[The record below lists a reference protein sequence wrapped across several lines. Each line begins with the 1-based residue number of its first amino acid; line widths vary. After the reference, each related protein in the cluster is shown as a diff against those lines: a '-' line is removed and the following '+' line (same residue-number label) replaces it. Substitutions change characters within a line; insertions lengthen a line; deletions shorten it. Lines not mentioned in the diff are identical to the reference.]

1 MNLKLLQYINTFSF
15 FSVVE
20 SLNAKEAIEDAEKYG
35 TPDGIGGAGLP
46 KAAGEPPGSKVV
58 TEEPRVGDCV
68 VARRVPSFHV
78 ARAGSKVVK
87 GIGS

>member
-1 MNLKLLQYINTFSF
+1 M
-15 FSVVE
+15 VE

-68 VARRVPSFHV
+68 VPRRVHSFHV
-78 ARAGSKVVK
+78 VLK